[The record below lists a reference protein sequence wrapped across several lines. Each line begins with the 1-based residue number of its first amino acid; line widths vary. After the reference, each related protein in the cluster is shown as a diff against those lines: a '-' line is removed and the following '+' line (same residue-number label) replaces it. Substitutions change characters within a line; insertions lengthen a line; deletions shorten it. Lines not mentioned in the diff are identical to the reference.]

1 VTTTKPL
8 KTTTLCLGDILKKSL
23 IPRLMYCK
31 HFTILIMQMPAG
43 IDVLI
48 TPLSADNRH
57 RWTSRVPFHATDNP
71 SARKHRAEDRPAARL
86 IAILAGVTPQFP
98 IDSATITPM
107 E

>member
-1 VTTTKPL
+1 SQQ
-8 KTTTLCLGDILKKSL
+8 LGF
-23 IPRLMYCK
+23 
-31 HFTILIMQMPAG
+31 HFTILIMQMTAG
-43 IDVLI
+43 TDVLI

-71 SARKHRAEDRPAARL
+71 SARKHRAEDRPAAKL

-98 IDSATITPM
+98 IDSGTITPM

>member
-57 RWTSRVPFHATDNP
+57 RWTGAYSGEV
-71 SARKHRAEDRPAARL
+71 E
-86 IAILAGVTPQFP
+86 Q
-98 IDSATITPM
+98 
-107 E
+107 